1 MNELQFVVA
10 LIFLV
15 GQLKADEPPWLSEV
29 AIPVASSTR
38 DSAVPKS
45 AVRGPLPDFANPSQ
59 LAPYRAKVLEQWSR
73 YLGEIEKSGQ
83 SSPTV
88 QLIEKVEH
96 EPGLTRSLIE
106 YETEPGQKVQAFVLE
121 PSERPDGKRLPGVVI
136 FHSTVEN
143 SIFQPVGL
151 SGKDA
156 STEANSDELRKAYAL
171 HLARRGFVTLSPR
184 NFLWPTNIG
193 IAAKEQA
200 AAFHARQPKAKGM
213 ARMLLDSVKALD
225 VLCNW
230 DGVDNKRLGA
240 IGHSLG
246 AKEVLYLSAFDER
259 IVATVSSEGGLGIA
273 QSNWDASWYL
283 GADCTK
289 DSFVMDHHQLL
300 AAVAPRA
307 FLLVGGEA
315 SDGSKSLPYLIE
327 AHKAFVVSGKPAHL
341 GFYNH
346 KQGHQVTD
354 ESLARSIGWLEWQLK

>member
-1 MNELQFVVA
+1 MNKLGFIVA
-10 LIFLV
+10 LV
-15 GQLKADEPPWLSEV
+15 CVAGQLHADDPPWLSDV
-29 AIPVASSTR
+29 ALPA
-38 DSAVPKS
+38 KS
-45 AVRGPLPDFANPSQ
+45 ASDDAVKEPIPTLANSSE
-59 LAPYRAKVLEQWSR
+59 LEAYRSKVLKQWSNI
-73 YLGEIEKSGQ
+73 LGTIEPSDH
-83 SSPTV
+83 SSPKAKI
-88 QLIEKVEH
+88 LEKVEH

-106 YETEPGQKVQAFVLE
+106 YETEPGQMVQAFVLE
-121 PSERPDGKRLPGVVI
+121 PSESTNSKKLPGVVI

-151 SGKDA
+151 SGKDD
-156 STEANSDELRKAYAL
+156 STSVSSDELRKAYAV

-200 AAFHARQPKAKGM
+200 AAFHERHPKAKGM
-213 ARMLLDSVKALD
+213 ARMLLDSVKAID

-246 AKEVLYLSAFDER
+246 AKEVLYLAAFDER
-259 IVATVSSEGGLGIA
+259 IKAAVSSEGGLGIA
-273 QSNWDASWYL
+273 QSNWDAPWYL
-283 GADCTK
+283 GPGCTNAN
-289 DSFVMDHHQLL
+289 FVWDHHQLL
-300 AAVAPRA
+300 ASVAPRA
-307 FLLVGGEA
+307 FLLIGGEA

-327 AHKAFVVSGKPAHL
+327 AHKAFVAWGKPAQL

-346 KQGHQVTD
+346 KQGHHVTD

>member
-1 MNELQFVVA
+1 MYKLQFMAA
-10 LIFLV
+10 LICLV
-15 GQLKADEPPWLSEV
+15 SQVKPDDPLWLSEV
-29 AIPVASSTR
+29 AIPATSSASTTN
-38 DSAVPKS
+38 DGAI
-45 AVRGPLPDFANPSQ
+45 RGPLPEFANSAQ
-59 LAPYRAKVLEQWSR
+59 LESYRAKVLEQWSS
-73 YLGEIEKSGQ
+73 YLGKIELSEQ
-83 SSPTV
+83 SSPMV
-88 QLIEKVEH
+88 KVLEKVEH

-106 YETEPGQKVQAFVLE
+106 YETEPGQRVQAFVLE
-121 PSERPDGKRLPGVVI
+121 PSERPAGKSLPGVVI

-151 SGKDA
+151 SGKDD
-156 STEANSDELRKAYAL
+156 STSVSSDELRKAYAL
-171 HLARRGFVTLSPR
+171 HLARRGFITLSPR

-200 AAFHARQPKAKGM
+200 SAFHERQPKAKGM
-213 ARMLLDSVKALD
+213 ARMLLDSVKAVD

-230 DGVDNKRLGA
+230 NGVDNKRLGA

-246 AKEVLYLSAFDER
+246 AKEVLYLAAFDER

-273 QSNWDASWYL
+273 QSNWDAPWYL

-289 DSFVMDHHQLL
+289 DNFAMDHHQLL

-307 FLLVGGEA
+307 FLLIGGEA
-315 SDGSKSLPYLIE
+315 SDGSASLPYLIE
-327 AHKAFVVSGKPAHL
+327 AQKAFFVSGKPSQL

-346 KQGHQVTD
+346 KQGHHVTD